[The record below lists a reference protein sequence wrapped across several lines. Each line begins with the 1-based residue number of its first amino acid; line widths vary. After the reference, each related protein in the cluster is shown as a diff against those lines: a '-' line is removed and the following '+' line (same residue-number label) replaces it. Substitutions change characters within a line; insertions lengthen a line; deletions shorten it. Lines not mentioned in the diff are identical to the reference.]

1 LADDRSG
8 GAEEGVAG
16 RRRVADAVMFMVA
29 AEGRRGVKSAGA
41 TLLQMCTQQAM
52 FSVLIRGMPIM
63 KPCLFV
69 LALCI
74 SLLPLDSWVFAQ
86 EKPKVI
92 EAEIKLGLHKLKM
105 EAGTLYTFEIVG
117 DGYRPG
123 FKFSPGELHHPGHRL
138 GEPRVGPRDNETLRG
153 IYVAD
158 DNAEHTLVIWPPTM
172 LPKGGNDGTLKYTVT
187 MTALKLD
194 NTPLLTKDD
203 KITANDPVYFDKFNK
218 KGTRSKSYPVKLK
231 ADQICV
237 LEMTAKGDNTP
248 GGKLVPV
255 VIVESADKKEISR
268 SGFGLGQ
275 IGIGSRSTVM
285 VFRAQANGEYSII
298 ATGMSQNLDIGEF
311 ALKVR
316 TVKNEK

>member
-1 LADDRSG
+1 MRNL
-8 GAEEGVAG
+8 
-16 RRRVADAVMFMVA
+16 
-29 AEGRRGVKSAGA
+29 
-41 TLLQMCTQQAM
+41 QAM

-74 SLLPLDSWVFAQ
+74 SLLPLDSSVFAQ

-92 EAEIKLGLHKLKM
+92 EAEIKLGLHKFKM

-123 FKFSPGELHHPGHRL
+123 VKFSPGELYHPGHL
-138 GEPRVGPRDNETLRG
+138 GDSRVSPSDNETVRG

-158 DNAEHTLVIWPPTM
+158 DNAERTLVIWPPTM

-187 MTALKLD
+187 MKALKLD

-203 KITANDPVYFDKFNK
+203 KITANDPVYVDKADKLK
-218 KGTRSKSYPVKLK
+218 KYGKHSKSYPVKLK
-231 ADQICV
+231 ADQLCV
-237 LEMTAKGDNTP
+237 IEMTAKDDFTR

-268 SGFGLGQ
+268 SGFSLGSS
-275 IGIGSRSTVM
+275 GIGSGTRSAVM
-285 VFRAQANGEYSII
+285 LFRAPADGEYSII
-298 ATGMSQNLDIGEF
+298 AMGMSQNLDIGEF